1 MFSIACRVWHLLNQQ
16 EEVEARYL
24 RGEQVFLAHWMGLV
38 QADREIQE
46 QGKDMDIER
55 PIAKEMVLIIVSD
68 GFLSYYQE
76 IAERRELGP
85 LVPPVIS
92 MAARMTIL
100 LARYVLALLILG
112 Y

>member
-1 MFSIACRVWHLLNQQ
+1 MSNRQ

-24 RGEQVFLAHWMGLV
+24 RGEQVFLSHLTGLV
-38 QADREIQE
+38 QADRGIQD

-55 PIAKEMVLIIVSD
+55 PIAKEMALIIVSD
-68 GFLSYYQE
+68 DLLSYYQE
-76 IAERRELGP
+76 IAERRELGL

-92 MAARMTIL
+92 MASGMTIPL
-100 LARYVLALLILG
+100 VGYVLALLILG